1 MPAVIKLF
9 GNNVKVLSEAD
20 FLPISAG
27 IVVGVL
33 MGIVELPVPGGS
45 TFKLGLTGG
54 VLISGLVLSRI
65 GKTGPIIW
73 NVSGPA
79 NQLLRQIGLLFFL
92 AAVGTQAGETLME
105 TIRSNGINLLLIG
118 FIITLFP
125 MLMATIFGLYLFRIN
140 FLSLLGTLA
149 GGMTSTPGLSAVDS
163 MTDSNAPAIAYATV
177 YPFAMVI
184 LIICAQIMGIL

>member
-1 MPAVIKLF
+1 MVIKLF
-9 GNNVKVLSEAD
+9 GNNVKLLSEAD

-27 IVVGVL
+27 IVIGVL
-33 MGIVELPVPGGS
+33 LGIMKFPLPGES
-45 TFKLGLTGG
+45 SFKLGLSGG

-73 NVSGPA
+73 NISGPA

-92 AAVGTQAGETLME
+92 AAVGTQAGETLLE
-105 TIRSNGINLLLIG
+105 TIKANGFVLVG
-118 FIITLFP
+118 VGITLTLLP
-125 MLMATIFGLYLFRIN
+125 MIIASFIGVYILKVN
-140 FLSLLGTLA
+140 FLSVLGTLT

-163 MTDSNAPAIAYATV
+163 LTDSNAPSIAYATV

-184 LIICAQIMGIL
+184 LIICAQILGAL